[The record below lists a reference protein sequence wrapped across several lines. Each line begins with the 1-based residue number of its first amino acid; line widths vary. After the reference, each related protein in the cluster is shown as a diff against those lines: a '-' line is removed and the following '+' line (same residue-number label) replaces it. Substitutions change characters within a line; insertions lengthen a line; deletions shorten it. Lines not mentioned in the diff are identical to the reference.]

1 MNEYQTTN
9 RESLQKEPF
18 LKITVRGVT
27 PSLNALFGMT
37 HWQRLSVKKKI
48 QDAFISALQ
57 PKENGSSTQ
66 IILSSNTTLTASG
79 MLERFQTIVKETLLL
94 KQNKKRLAKTKKRL

>member
-1 MNEYQTTN
+1 MNEYKTTN
-9 RESLQKEPF
+9 EGLLQKEPF

-48 QDAFISALQ
+48 QDAFISVLLQ
-57 PKENGSSTQ
+57 EENGLSTR
-66 IILSSNTTLTASG
+66 ITLSSSTTLTVCG
-79 MLERFQTIVKETLLL
+79 MLESLLTTL
-94 KQNKKRLAKTKKRL
+94 KKTSQSKRAKKKLATKKRL